1 MKNLCAICIV
11 LLLFLSPVHLAG
23 EEALTNGMTIQLT
36 PETLARLRQQHRDP
50 FLAGL
55 LSGLYWGLGHFY
67 AREYT
72 RGSLFMFGD
81 LVFKGLAVGLV
92 LKLKNKYTGAGDDQ
106 IRWREMNGT
115 DKSLVIGA
123 VAAWLGLTVL
133 SVADAAACADEFN
146 LRNDPLSR
154 FDLGVSSREGSPFV
168 SLGLK
173 IPF

>member
-1 MKNLCAICIV
+1 MKKILVVCLSLV
-11 LLLFLSPVHLAG
+11 LFFQILPL
-23 EEALTNGMTIQLT
+23 EAQEQLTNGMTIQLT
-36 PETLARLRQQHRDP
+36 PETLSRLRQQHRDP

-81 LVFKGLAVGLV
+81 LIFKGLVIGLV
-92 LKLKNKYTGAGDDQ
+92 FKLKNKYTGQDDNE

-123 VAAWLGLTVL
+123 VAVWLGLTVL
-133 SVADAAACADEFN
+133 SVADAASCAEDYN
-146 LRNDPLSR
+146 LRNNPLSR
-154 FDLGVSSREGSPFV
+154 FDLGVSSREGLPFV
-168 SLGLK
+168 NFGLRM
-173 IPF
+173 PF